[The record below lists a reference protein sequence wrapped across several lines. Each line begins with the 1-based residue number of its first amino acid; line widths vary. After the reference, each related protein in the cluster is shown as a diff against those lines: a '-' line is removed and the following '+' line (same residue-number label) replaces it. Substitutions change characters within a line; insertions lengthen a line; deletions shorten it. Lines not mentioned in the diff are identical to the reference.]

1 MIAAATTIDL
11 IYDLEP
17 FFNLSYQINQ
27 DKMPLKLREPALSI
41 FIPTLGTNLL
51 STGLIGWK
59 AWCVT
64 PHQLLK
70 ILVLLTNTVW
80 IGSIASL

>member
-1 MIAAATTIDL
+1 VIVAATTIDL

-17 FFNLSYQINQ
+17 FFNPSYQINQ
-27 DKMPLKLREPALSI
+27 DKMPLKLEEPALSI

-59 AWCVT
+59 AWYVT
-64 PHQLLK
+64 PHQPLK
-70 ILVLLTNTVW
+70 ILVLLTNTVC
-80 IGSIASL
+80 IGSIASR